1 MSCIFLVWSF
11 FRLARIVQ
19 SLSTLMP
26 NKVVIM
32 LHITAYLL
40 IIVVNVLQFLC
51 YPRGKSDDYRAF
63 EISSIC
69 SLVVYFVYALIFG
82 IIINIIVT
90 KIVSTE
96 KSETRESITARESER
111 KSLKSS

>member
-1 MSCIFLVWSF
+1 MVWSF

-40 IIVVNVLQFLC
+40 IIVVNVLQFLA
-51 YPRGKSDDYRAF
+51 YPRNSSDSDDYRAF
-63 EISSIC
+63 KISSIC
-69 SLVVYFVYALIFG
+69 SLVVYFVGSLIFG
-82 IIINIIVT
+82 ILINIMVT

-96 KSETRESITARESER
+96 KSETRESMISRESEG
-111 KSLKSS
+111 KSLKIS

>member
-26 NKVVIM
+26 NKVVIL

-51 YPRGKSDDYRAF
+51 YPRGNDDYRAF

-69 SLVVYFVYALIFG
+69 SLVVYFVCALIFG

-90 KIVSTE
+90 KIVSTK
-96 KSETRESITARESER
+96 KSETRESMTARESEG